1 MSLVIVCPDF
11 QRQTGS
17 QQVGSTIE
25 VDRGGESPMGQ
36 ASAIAAVQF
45 LNGSLGGNQQQ
56 HVEFGDLI
64 MMLKEGQFV

>member
-36 ASAIAAVQF
+36 ASAIAAV
-45 LNGSLGGNQQQ
+45 
-56 HVEFGDLI
+56 
-64 MMLKEGQFV
+64 